1 MMCIREERKKKSGE
15 DNMFKHILFW
25 SFAFLLIIGTI
36 ELVHAMNM

>member
-1 MMCIREERKKKSGE
+1 MMCIREERKKKRE